1 VKRVFLGKN
10 FIETKTI
17 NTDKN
22 ESESFYKKHLLM
34 TKAELTKCLGTILEQ
49 PNKVEQKKQVSESEK
64 TQTKTKR
71 NEIFFSRQNNL

>member
-1 VKRVFLGKN
+1 MKRDDYVKRVFLGEN

-17 NTDKN
+17 KSDNN

-49 PNKVEQKKQVSESEK
+49 PNIEQKKQVSEK
-64 TQTKTKR
+64 TQMKTNR
-71 NEIFFSRQNNL
+71 NDIFFASK